1 MIIVC
6 GEALF
11 DVFCDGDTPGGYALS
26 AKVGGSPFNVAVG
39 LARLGL
45 RPVYFGGL
53 SADMFGRKLAATLA
67 GEGVDLS
74 CAPRPAAPTAL
85 VTVDLDAGGVP
96 AYTLYGG
103 ATAER
108 AVTTEDIDRVPAG
121 AAAIHVGSY
130 CMAVEPVASALR
142 ALVARQHS
150 RSVIAFDPNARLT
163 IQPDRNAWTS
173 AIAWM
178 LPRTD
183 LLKISDED
191 LRLLYPEL
199 TPRAFIALALQAGV
213 ALVVV
218 TRGGEG
224 VLAATATLAPV
235 ELPALK
241 IDVADTVG
249 AGDTFQAALLA
260 YLSRHGLLTRGAL
273 AALDARALRAAL
285 DFAARAAAIT
295 CSRRGADLPRLDEV
309 LACERVAGPGM
320 TTLDT

>member
-11 DVFCDGDTPGGYALS
+11 DVFCDGDAPGGYALA
-26 AKVGGSPFNVAVG
+26 AKVGGSPFNVAIG
-39 LARLGL
+39 LARLGA
-45 RPVYFGGL
+45 RPLYFGGL

-67 GEGVDLS
+67 EEGVDLS

-96 AYTLYGG
+96 AYTLYGT

-108 AVTTEDIDRVPAG
+108 AVALADVDRVPVE

-142 ALVARQHS
+142 ALVTRQQG
-150 RSVIAFDPNARLT
+150 RSLIAFDPNVRLT
-163 IQPDRNAWTS
+163 IQPDRNAWTG
-173 AIAWM
+173 AVAWM

-191 LRLLYPEL
+191 LRTLYPDM
-199 TPRAFIALALQAGV
+199 TPRAFLDLAIQSGV
-213 ALVVV
+213 ALAIV
-218 TRGGEG
+218 TRGGDG
-224 VLAATATLAPV
+224 VLAATATLAPFD
-235 ELPALK
+235 LPAVE
-241 IDVADTVG
+241 VAVVDTVG

-260 YLSRHGLLTRGAL
+260 YLARHGLLNRATL
-273 AALDARALRAAL
+273 AGMEVRTLRAAL

-295 CSRRGADLPRLDEV
+295 CSRRGADMPRLAEV
-309 LACERVAGPGM
+309 DPQH
-320 TTLDT
+320 